1 MDFNDVNVLGNLID
15 TTFGKSSS
23 PDGTY
28 SIKCALAGETMTM
41 KYSTIVHFASESSL
55 QQQVVR
61 CAEEAT
67 QRLNAK
73 LAEIKKEFK
82 AETGNALKTGK
93 ATGDDN
99 VELIQATSNS
109 ARKIAYYR
117 MSQTLPL
124 G

>member
-1 MDFNDVNVLGNLID
+1 MDFNDVNVLGDLIN

-28 SIKCALAGETMTM
+28 SIKCDLGGTNLTM
-41 KYSTIVHFASESSL
+41 KYSTIVHFASEASL

-82 AETGNALKTGK
+82 AKSGNTFK
-93 ATGDDN
+93 ATKGNTDDN

-117 MSQTLPL
+117 MNVALEI